1 MKKNRAS
8 FFNEQIDYASYNT
21 NQYNNQYQ
29 NPSVMQSANAPQAS
43 MMPMMPNIGAQSSFY
58 AGMPP
63 IAGQNNIS
71 PILGQNEDIESR
83 LAKIERQINRLDHRL
98 SKLEGQNTITTN
110 DLDSNINDMYM
121 I

>member
-21 NQYNNQYQ
+21 NQYNNQYP
-29 NPSVMQSANAPQAS
+29 NNTSPMMQAANIPQ
-43 MMPMMPNIGAQSSFY
+43 MPMMPNMSAQSSFY

-63 IAGQNNIS
+63 MQNQMNVQ
-71 PILGQNEDIESR
+71 PQMQNQTEDIEFR
-83 LAKIERQINRLDHRL
+83 LAKIERQLSRLDHRL
-98 SKLEGQNTITTN
+98 SKIEGQGTINTS
-110 DLDSNINDMYM
+110 DLDSNINDLYM